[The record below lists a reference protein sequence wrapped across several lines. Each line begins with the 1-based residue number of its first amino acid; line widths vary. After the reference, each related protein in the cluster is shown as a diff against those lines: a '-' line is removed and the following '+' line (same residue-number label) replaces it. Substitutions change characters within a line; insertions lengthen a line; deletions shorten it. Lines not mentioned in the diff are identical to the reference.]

1 MKKFVKTFRE
11 FINESV
17 DYSEFINILRPDRE
31 EDRDMHLLNH
41 SYTYDD
47 WKNMVYELLK
57 LSFYDHDVFG
67 RDGKGG
73 IKNIEWFAR
82 CVDYLFEV
90 YCKVEGWDMDD
101 DDESCYF
108 MGTTSRNRD
117 PQPSDDYECE
127 LSGDLPDGVHCCIN
141 AYRIGGTFT
150 FEQRDGKNVSVTGYN
165 NVIR

>member
-1 MKKFVKTFRE
+1 MKTFEE
-11 FINESV
+11 FINENA
-17 DYSEFINILRPDRE
+17 DLPDFIQILQPDLE
-31 EDRDMHLLNH
+31 KDRKLYMLNN

-57 LSFYDHDVFG
+57 VSYYDHDVFG

-90 YCKVEGWDMDD
+90 YCKVKGWDVEDD
-101 DDESCYF
+101 DCESYF
-108 MGTTSRNRD
+108 SCTDGPIIHD
-117 PQPSDDYECE
+117 PQPTDNYECY
-127 LSGDLPDGVHCCIN
+127 LSDTNDEYGSIS
-141 AYRIGGTFT
+141 AFRIDGTFT
-150 FEQRDGKNVSVTGYN
+150 VEIDRKRVSVTGYD